1 MAGCP
6 VTSALASVADGTP
19 VVATSAILTTDAS
32 GIVLSVDQGCCEL
45 FGHSLEEL
53 LGHNVTRI
61 IPSPY
66 ADQHG
71 QYMQNYLRT
80 GKKRIIGKSRTVQ
93 GLHKNGETFNIS
105 LSISAVKRGANTLF
119 VAAIDKLGETGVSF
133 SPFLP
138 PFFSLIS
145 LTSNSSFVH
154 FRPRGQKKTTPP
166 LTPHPSPLTPN
177 HPQPAS

>member
-1 MAGCP
+1 MAAAAAEVP
-6 VTSALASVADGTP
+6 STAV
-19 VVATSAILTTDAS
+19 LTTDSS
-32 GIVLSVDQGCCEL
+32 GNVLSVDQGCCAL
-45 FGHSLEEL
+45 FGFTLEEL

-105 LSISAVKRGANTLF
+105 LSISAVECGPSTIF
-119 VAAIDKLGETGVSF
+119 VAAIAKLGETGVFCCCRPF
-133 SPFLP
+133 SPAA
-138 PFFSLIS
+138 
-145 LTSNSSFVH
+145 
-154 FRPRGQKKTTPP
+154 P
-166 LTPHPSPLTPN
+166 L
-177 HPQPAS
+177 